1 MRSNIIREAT
11 SFDRRATSFAK
22 QHRKE
27 GYTVRAFKI
36 SGMSCSACS
45 ARVEKAVLSL
55 DGIEGCAVNLLS
67 NSMTVEGSTKTAD
80 IISAVKKAGYGIR
93 LDNNE
98 IESQS
103 KEDNESARLFKRFI
117 YSILFLLVLM
127 YISMGYTMWNF
138 PLPKFLVNNPIIIAL
153 LQGVLALCVMIIN
166 RKFFINGVKGV
177 LNGGANM
184 DTLVSLGSLASFLYS
199 LVSTLLMIGKNIE
212 AQNHALHNLYFES
225 SAMILALIT
234 LGKSLE
240 AYSKGKTTSALR
252 SLMDLTPKTATI
264 IVDGNEKII
273 PASEIKVGD
282 VFIVKAGEQISCD
295 GVVIDGESDVNES
308 MLTGESMPAHKK
320 VGESV
325 FSATINGN
333 GFLKCQATKSSGET
347 VLDEIIKTVKE
358 ASTTKAP
365 AQKLA
370 DRVSGIFVPI
380 VISLAILTT
389 LAWIIF
395 SDNTFG
401 YALARGVSVL
411 VISCPCALGLAT
423 PVAIMVAS
431 GVGAKNGI
439 LYKNATAIEEAGKI
453 NIVAFDK
460 TGTLTKGN
468 MQITD
473 IVPIDCTKE
482 HLMEIAC
489 SLEKNSEHP
498 LSYAITEYGKE
509 NNVILRDVSDFQA
522 VSGKGVYGK
531 IDGIVAYGGKSSY
544 INEVCEIPNAIS
556 EQIKNLSLQGKT
568 VTVFYHKALLGIIA
582 CADTVKDDSLEAIK
596 ELQEMNVHTVM
607 ITGDNYATALEI
619 ATQVGIKE
627 VYSEVL
633 PTEKSR
639 VIKELK
645 KKGNVAMVGDGIND
659 AVALTTAD
667 MGIAIGTGTDI
678 AISSSQI
685 VVTKNNLTD
694 IPKLIKLSKKALR
707 IIKQNLF
714 WAFIYNLICIPIAMG
729 VFVPLGITLNP
740 MLGAL
745 AMSLSSIFVVTN
757 ALRLDVR

>member
-1 MRSNIIREAT
+1 M
-11 SFDRRATSFAK
+11 
-22 QHRKE
+22 
-27 GYTVRAFKI
+27 RAFKV

-45 ARVEKAVLSL
+45 ARVERAVLSL
-55 DGIEGCAVNLLS
+55 DGIESCSVNLLS
-67 NSMTVEGSTKTAD
+67 NSMTVEGSTKTDD
-80 IISAVKKAGYGIR
+80 IINAVKKAGYGIR

-103 KEDNESARLFKRFI
+103 KEDNESAGLFKRFI
-117 YSILFLLVLM
+117 YSILFLLALM

-138 PLPKFLVNNPIIIAL
+138 PLPKLLVNNPIIIASV
-153 LQGVLALCVMIIN
+153 QGVLALAVMIIN

-199 LVSTLLMIGKNIE
+199 LVSTLLIIGKPLE
-212 AQNHALHNLYFES
+212 TQNHALHNLYFES

-240 AYSKGKTTSALR
+240 AYSKGKTTNALR

-273 PASEIKVGD
+273 PAGEIKVGD

-308 MLTGESMPAHKK
+308 MLTGESIPAHKK

-333 GFLKCQATKSSGET
+333 GFLKCQATKESGET
-347 VLDEIIKTVKE
+347 VLAEIIKTVKE

-431 GVGAKNGI
+431 GTGAKNGI

-473 IVPIDCTKE
+473 IIPIDCTKE

-498 LSYAITEYGKE
+498 LSYAITSYGKE
-509 NNVILRDVSDFQA
+509 NNIILRDVSDFNV
-522 VSGKGVYGK
+522 VSGKGVFAK
-531 IDGIVAYGGKSSY
+531 IDGTDAYGGKMSY
-544 INEVCEIPNAIS
+544 INEICEIPSIVA

-568 VTVFYHKALLGIIA
+568 VTVFYYTKLIGIIA
-582 CADTVKDDSLEAIK
+582 CADTVKDDSAEAIN
-596 ELQEMNVHTVM
+596 ELEKMNIKAVM
-607 ITGDNYATALEI
+607 ITGDNYATAFEI
-619 ATQVGIKE
+619 ATQVCIKD
-627 VYSEVL
+627 VYAEVL
-633 PTEKSR
+633 PTEKSQ
-639 VIKELK
+639 VIEKLK
-645 KKGNVAMVGDGIND
+645 KKGRVAMVGDGIND

-667 MGIAIGTGTDI
+667 IGIAIITGTDI

-685 VVTKNNLTD
+685 VVTKSSLTD
-694 IPKLIKLSKKALR
+694 IPKLIKLSRKALR

>member
-1 MRSNIIREAT
+1 
-11 SFDRRATSFAK
+11 
-22 QHRKE
+22 
-27 GYTVRAFKI
+27 
-36 SGMSCSACS
+36 MSCSACS
-45 ARVEKAVLSL
+45 ARVERAVLSL
-55 DGIEGCAVNLLS
+55 DGIESCSVNLLS

-117 YSILFLLVLM
+117 YSILFLLALM

-138 PLPKFLVNNPIIIAL
+138 PLPKLLVNNPIIIASV
-153 LQGVLALCVMIIN
+153 QGVLALAVMIIN

-199 LVSTLLMIGKNIE
+199 LVSTLLMIGKPLE

-240 AYSKGKTTSALR
+240 AYSKGKTTNALR

-273 PASEIKVGD
+273 PASEIKLGD

-308 MLTGESMPAHKK
+308 MLTGESIPSHKK
-320 VGESV
+320 TGESV

-333 GFLKCQATKSSGET
+333 GFLKCQATKESGET

-370 DRVSGIFVPI
+370 DKVSGIFVPI

-431 GVGAKNGI
+431 GTGAKNGI

-460 TGTLTKGN
+460 TGTLTKGE

-473 IVPIDCTKE
+473 IIPIDCTKE

-498 LSYAITEYGKE
+498 LS
-509 NNVILRDVSDFQA
+509 
-522 VSGKGVYGK
+522 
-531 IDGIVAYGGKSSY
+531 
-544 INEVCEIPNAIS
+544 
-556 EQIKNLSLQGKT
+556 
-568 VTVFYHKALLGIIA
+568 
-582 CADTVKDDSLEAIK
+582 
-596 ELQEMNVHTVM
+596 
-607 ITGDNYATALEI
+607 
-619 ATQVGIKE
+619 
-627 VYSEVL
+627 
-633 PTEKSR
+633 
-639 VIKELK
+639 
-645 KKGNVAMVGDGIND
+645 
-659 AVALTTAD
+659 
-667 MGIAIGTGTDI
+667 
-678 AISSSQI
+678 
-685 VVTKNNLTD
+685 
-694 IPKLIKLSKKALR
+694 
-707 IIKQNLF
+707 
-714 WAFIYNLICIPIAMG
+714 
-729 VFVPLGITLNP
+729 
-740 MLGAL
+740 
-745 AMSLSSIFVVTN
+745 
-757 ALRLDVR
+757 